1 MTWFLCVNPASGD
14 SVLLFYAAAIEV
26 IGLQINLMIW
36 NFVFWDEMVVL
47 TMHILYG
54 YIYMH
59 WYDFDIMSWTNHWEL
74 EWYFYMHWSE
84 YFEIEVNTVHFIL
97 V

>member
-59 WYDFDIMSWTNHWEL
+59 WYDFDIMSWTNHIESL
-74 EWYFYMHWSE
+74 SDTFIC
-84 YFEIEVNTVHFIL
+84 IEVNTLKLKWIL
-97 V
+97 YILF